1 MKVQS
6 IISIFTQTY
15 SKSWA
20 RKFTGLHSL
29 PSIEIV
35 STQLF
40 QSMTVYLFFTFMFCI
55 CFQFPNEIKLFIM
68 RFSAAYR
75 GLDWSLK

>member
-29 PSIEIV
+29 PSIELV
-35 STQLF
+35 STQLCR
-40 QSMTVYLFFTFMFCI
+40 SMTEYSVFHFHVLH
-55 CFQFPNEIKLFIM
+55 LLAV
-68 RFSAAYR
+68 S
-75 GLDWSLK
+75 